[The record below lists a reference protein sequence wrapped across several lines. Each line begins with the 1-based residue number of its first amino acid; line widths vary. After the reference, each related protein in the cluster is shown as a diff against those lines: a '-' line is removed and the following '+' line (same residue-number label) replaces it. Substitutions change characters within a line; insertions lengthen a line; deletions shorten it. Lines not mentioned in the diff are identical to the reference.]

1 MTDKSRLRIVIQ
13 SNTSVL
19 EPRRYRD
26 MLGMSVVIRLPDA
39 MVTEQ
44 AAKRIKRVI
53 EREGLQLEMDFA
65 KAARHK

>member
-1 MTDKSRLRIVIQ
+1 
-13 SNTSVL
+13 
-19 EPRRYRD
+19 